1 MQSPKPLRAA
11 RSSQG
16 VVIKLTSSLTFAPL
30 TAETQ
35 IKEDEQRE
43 KKRTENFKIKFQ
55 DKGMNRWR

>member
-1 MQSPKPLRAA
+1 MQSPKPP
-11 RSSQG
+11 QG
-16 VVIKLTSSLTFAPL
+16 VVIKLTSSVTFAPL

-35 IKEDEQRE
+35 IREDERRE

>member
-16 VVIKLTSSLTFAPL
+16 VVIKLTSSVTFAPL